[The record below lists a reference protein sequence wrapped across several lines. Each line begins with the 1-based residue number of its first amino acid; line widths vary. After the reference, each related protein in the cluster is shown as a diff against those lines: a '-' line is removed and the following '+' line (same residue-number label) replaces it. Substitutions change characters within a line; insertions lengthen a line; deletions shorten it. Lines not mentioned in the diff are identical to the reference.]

1 MANQFGV
8 GQSVSRIEDPKFLQ
22 GKGSFVDDIK
32 LPGTAHAY
40 VLRSPHAHARVRS
53 IDTAAAKSAPG
64 VLLVLT
70 GADATSD
77 NIGGYAAVVGHAA
90 IRDAH
95 LPTHPVLVKDK
106 VRHVGDRVALVVAE
120 TLDQARDAAELIA
133 VDYEVLPAVASIPA
147 AMADGAPQVWDDAK
161 GNFCFRAEMGKKE
174 PVDAAFARA
183 HHVARVTVVNNRLSA
198 NAIEPR
204 CALATYDSV
213 LGRMTIYTSHQ
224 APHRLKQSLAADV
237 LHIPEGDLR
246 IVAPDVGGGFGMKSQ
261 LYVEDGLVAWAS
273 RRLARPV
280 KWVAERAES
289 MMSDTHARDRVDT
302 GEMAFDKDGRILAI
316 RVHIDANMGAYCSAS
331 GMVPPMQTLRLM
343 SSVYAIPAIYGSARA
358 FYTNTNPM
366 AVYRGAGR
374 PEAMHLIERLIEAAA
389 PALGIEAG
397 ELRRKNHV
405 LPSAMPYQTHSDL
418 NYDSG
423 DFTGLLAHAVKDADY
438 AGFAARR
445 AASEKIGRL
454 RGFGVGQYI
463 ELSGQMNERMG
474 LRLEADGTTLVFA
487 GTHSHGQGHA
497 TTYAQV
503 ISDWLGIP
511 FEKIRLVQGDTDRVA
526 GGRGTFGARS
536 MVCASGA
543 LRNAADGIIAQG
555 KRVAAQMLEAAEADL
570 EFADGTF
577 KVAGTDR
584 KVPLMA
590 VARAAHAPA
599 GPLAK
604 LGMGLE
610 AVGTYDPIPS
620 CPNGCHVAE
629 VEIDRDTGA
638 VTLARYVAIDDVGVA
653 LNPMLVDGQVHGG
666 VAQGVGQA
674 LTEHVAYDAEGQLLS
689 ATFMDYCMPRADD
702 LPWIEVGLH
711 NTPAKTNPLG
721 VKGVGEAGAVG
732 AVPAVMNAILDA
744 LRPLGVTDIAMP
756 ATPERVW
763 QAMRKSL
770 PLDGGG

>member
-1 MANQFGV
+1 MNKFGV

-22 GKGSFVDDIK
+22 GQGMFVDDIK
-32 LPGTAHAY
+32 LAGTAHAF
-40 VLRSPHAHARVRS
+40 VLRSPHAHARIRS
-53 IDTAAAKSAPG
+53 IDTTGAKNMPG

-70 GADATSD
+70 GADAELD
-77 NIGGYAAVVGHAA
+77 NIGGYAAVIGHAA

-95 LPTHPVLVKDK
+95 LPTHPVLAKGK

-120 TLDQARDAAELIA
+120 TMDQAKDAAEQIA
-133 VDYEVLPAVASIPA
+133 VDYEVLPAVTSIA
-147 AMADGAPQVWDDAK
+147 AAKEDGAPQVWDDAK

-183 HHVARVTVVNNRLSA
+183 YRVARLSITNNRLSA
-198 NAIEPR
+198 NSMEPR
-204 CALATYDSV
+204 TALGVYDPVGS
-213 LGRMTIYTSHQ
+213 RTTIYTSHQ

-246 IVAPDVGGGFGMKSQ
+246 IVSPDVGGGFGMKSQ
-261 LYVEDGLVAWAS
+261 LYVEDALVAWAS
-273 RRLARPV
+273 RRLVRPV
-280 KWVAERAES
+280 KWVAERTES
-289 MMSDTHARDRVDT
+289 MMSDTHARDRIDS
-302 GEMAFDKDGRILAI
+302 GEMAFDKEGHILAV
-316 RVHIDANMGAYCSAS
+316 RMQIDANMGAYCSAS

-358 FYTNTNPM
+358 WYTNTNPM

-374 PEAMHLIERLIEAAA
+374 PEAMHLIERLLELGAAS
-389 PALGIEAG
+389 LGIDAG
-397 ELRRKNHV
+397 KIRGLNFV
-405 LPSAMPYQTHSDL
+405 PPSAMPYQTHGDL

-423 DFTGLLAHAVKDADY
+423 DFAGVLGTAMTNADF
-438 AGFAARR
+438 AGFAKRRAESARR
-445 AASEKIGRL
+445 ARL

-543 LRNAADGIIAQG
+543 LRNAADEIIAKG
-555 KRVAAQMLEAAEADL
+555 KKFAAQMLEAAEGDI
-570 EFADGTF
+570 EFGDGMF

-584 KVPLMA
+584 KIPLMA
-590 VARAAHAPA
+590 VARASHAPA

-604 LGMGLE
+604 IGMGLE
-610 AVGTYDPIPS
+610 AVGTYDPVPS
-620 CPNGCHVAE
+620 CPNGCHIAE
-629 VEIDRDTGA
+629 VEIDRETGQ
-638 VTLARYVAIDDVGVA
+638 VELVRYVAVDDVGVA

-666 VAQGVGQA
+666 VAQGVGQV
-674 LTEHVAYDAEGQLLS
+674 LMEHVAYDPDSGQLLS
-689 ATFMDYCMPRADD
+689 GSFMDYCMPRADD
-702 LPWIEVGLH
+702 LPWIEVALH
-711 NTPAKTNPLG
+711 NVPAKTNPLG
-721 VKGVGEAGAVG
+721 VKGVGEAGSVG
-732 AVPAVMNAILDA
+732 ALPAIMNAILDA
-744 LRPLGVTDIAMP
+744 LKPLGVSDIAMP
-756 ATPERVW
+756 VTPERVW
-763 QAMRKSL
+763 RAIQESL
-770 PLDGGG
+770 PLDGAG

>member
-1 MANQFGV
+1 MNSFGI

-22 GKGSFVDDIK
+22 GQGTFVDDIR
-32 LPGTAHAY
+32 LPETAQAY
-40 VLRSPHAHARVRS
+40 VLRSPHAHARIRS
-53 IDTAAAKSAPG
+53 IETAEAKSSPG

-70 GADATSD
+70 AADAAAD
-77 NIGGYAAVVGHAA
+77 NVGGYVAVAGHAA
-90 IRDAH
+90 VRDAH
-95 LPTHPVLVKDK
+95 LPTHPVLAKDK

-120 TLDQARDAAELIA
+120 TLDRARDAAETIV
-133 VDYEVLPAVASIPA
+133 VDYEVLPAVASIGA

-161 GNFCFRAEMGKKE
+161 GNFCFRAEMGKAA
-174 PVDAAFARA
+174 PVEAAFARA
-183 HHVARVTVVNNRLSA
+183 YHIARVTVVNNRLSA
-198 NAIEPR
+198 NAMEPR
-204 CALATYDSV
+204 SALAVFDAVS
-213 LGRMTIYTSHQ
+213 GRITVYTSHQ

-237 LHIPEGDLR
+237 LHMPEGDLR

-273 RRLARPV
+273 RRLKRPV

-289 MMSDTHARDRVDT
+289 MMSDTHARDRIDA

-316 RVHIDANMGAYCSAS
+316 RMHVDANMGAYCSAS

-358 FYTNTNPM
+358 YYTNTNPM

-389 PALGIEAG
+389 PALGIDAG
-397 ELRRKNHV
+397 ELRRRNHV
-405 LPSAMPYQTHSDL
+405 APAAMPYQTHSDL

-423 DFTGLLAHAVKDADY
+423 DFTGLLAHAMKDADY
-438 AGFAARR
+438 PGFAARR
-445 AASEKIGRL
+445 ADSEKRGKL

-474 LRLEADGTTLVFA
+474 LRLEADGTALVFA

-503 ISDWLGIP
+503 ISDWLGLP

-536 MVCASGA
+536 MVCAGGA

-555 KRVAAQMLEAAEADL
+555 KRVAAQMLEAAEGDIAF
-570 EFADGTF
+570 EDGAF

-584 KVPLMA
+584 KVPLLA

-610 AVGTYDPIPS
+610 AIGTYDPIPS
-620 CPNGCHVAE
+620 CPNGCHIAE
-629 VEIDRDTGA
+629 VEIDRETGTVA
-638 VTLARYVAIDDVGVA
+638 LVRYIAIDDVGVA

-674 LTEHVAYDAEGQLLS
+674 LTEHVAYDESGQLLS
-689 ATFMDYCMPRADD
+689 ATFMDYGMPRADD
-702 LPWIEVGLH
+702 LPWIEVAPH

-744 LRPLGVTDIAMP
+744 LKPLGVTDLAMP

-763 QAMRKSL
+763 QAIKAAAAPPR
-770 PLDGGG
+770 